1 MSREFAAGELQTTL
15 SQVQQSEEVD
25 EFHECRAKNEVSD
38 EEELEGKILRKEDLS
53 WRRDSF

>member
-1 MSREFAAGELQTTL
+1 MSREFARELQTTL

-25 EFHECRAKNEVSD
+25 EFHESRPKNEVSD